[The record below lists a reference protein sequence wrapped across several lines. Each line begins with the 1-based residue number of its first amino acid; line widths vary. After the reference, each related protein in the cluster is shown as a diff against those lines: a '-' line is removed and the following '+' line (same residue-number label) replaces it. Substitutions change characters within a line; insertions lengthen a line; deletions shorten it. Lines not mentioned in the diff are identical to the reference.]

1 MELIPGVR
9 TTVASEDFLRP
20 WEFSLFSDFG
30 ANSNLCSS
38 MNRLVIIQ
46 LSSHFCPML
55 GWVCNVHI
63 MHGLALSVSPT
74 NLLLEERGDPG
85 KGSSCTMVHH
95 VTCIKQIQIVLQSML
110 TICCFLLHAVVG
122 GGPGNE

>member
-1 MELIPGVR
+1 MQFNEPIGHNSIKFSFLSHAGVG
-9 TTVASEDFLRP
+9 SKK
-20 WEFSLFSDFG
+20 
-30 ANSNLCSS
+30 
-38 MNRLVIIQ
+38 Q
-46 LSSHFCPML
+46 
-55 GWVCNVHI
+55 CNVHI

-95 VTCIKQIQIVLQSML
+95 VTCIKQTQIVLQSML
-110 TICCFLLHAVVG
+110 IFCCFLLHADVG

>member
-1 MELIPGVR
+1 MQFNEPIGHNSIKFSFLSHAGVG
-9 TTVASEDFLRP
+9 SKK
-20 WEFSLFSDFG
+20 
-30 ANSNLCSS
+30 
-38 MNRLVIIQ
+38 Q
-46 LSSHFCPML
+46 
-55 GWVCNVHI
+55 CNVHI
-63 MHGLALSVSPT
+63 MHGLALSDSPT

-95 VTCIKQIQIVLQSML
+95 VTCIKQIQIVPQSML